1 MKPGDLIES
10 AVWVTGDEPL
20 TLRKRYEGDVGNAIT
35 CLCDENGFEHGPVKF
50 IEKRPGD
57 DRVPCVPEH
66 IQGSRVRLL
75 VAEAEIVGKKPLSSA
90 GSFVAN
96 LEKKDIDR
104 LRAITRRKW
113 SEHHLVALTD
123 EQCDDCI
130 EELGP
135 EAVLDTLRSL
145 H

>member
-1 MKPGDLIES
+1 MRIGNVIES
-10 AVWVTGDEPL
+10 AVWITGDEPL
-20 TLRKRYEGDVGNAIT
+20 TLRKRYECDVGNAIT
-35 CLCDENGFEHGPVKF
+35 CLCEENGFEHGPVKY

-57 DRVPCVPEH
+57 DRVPDVPEH

-75 VAEAEIVGKKPLSSA
+75 VAEAEIVGKKPLASA

-96 LEKKDIDR
+96 LEKKDLDR

-113 SEHHLVALTD
+113 AEHHWIALTD

-130 EELGP
+130 DELGP
-135 EAVLDTLRSL
+135 EAALDTLRSL